1 MNGELK
7 IILIFQFLSLDMI
20 DNIIIVMILN
30 SISDSYYVRIYKVNK
45 RNQVRVFFFVNRL
58 ILNFLCSIIEV
69 IMVYVVY
76 LGKV

>member
-1 MNGELK
+1 
-7 IILIFQFLSLDMI
+7 MI

-58 ILNFLCSIIEV
+58 LKFFMQNILVNYGINGLF
-69 IMVYVVY
+69 
-76 LGKV
+76 G